1 MDKQDWYEMGAQIG
15 DLVQSAIDS
24 QDFKQLNQ
32 SITKAINE
40 TLDMVQR
47 NVQDG
52 MRQSSANGHG
62 AGSWRSAYE
71 RAAGNGR
78 AAGEEWKRNPHAPGH
93 GEPHAKD
100 YRNVSQ
106 TDMGYGRI
114 RYGSDARETKIQ
126 KTSSKALKSYKGVT
140 YMAVGYTFTGIFGA
154 MTLIFGVLSRAI
166 IPLAIPAVIFLA
178 LTGGFLGM
186 GLKGSKFN
194 KYLKRQKQY
203 LQIMGD
209 RDTCTLDEL
218 AAGTGKS
225 KKYVAKDLREMIQKN
240 MFPQGAY
247 LDAMETCL
255 MTSQTAYRQYQDV
268 MKQYEQRKAM
278 EDQARREQEAGQS
291 AAGYEQAS
299 ASGSTAKKDAADG
312 KNAQGAAGRNE
323 AGLSREIQEILREGR
338 EFITHIHECNDD
350 IPGEEISDKL
360 DRLEAVVTKIFD
372 QVARKP
378 ESAPDLHKMMSYY
391 LPITRKLVDAYRD
404 LDAQQVEGQ
413 NIARTKKEIEDSL
426 DTINTAFENLLDSFF
441 QDTAWDISSDITVL
455 HTMMAQDGLM
465 KKDFPEREA

>member
-78 AAGEEWKRNPHAPGH
+78 AAREEWKRNPHAPGH

-278 EDQARREQEAGQS
+278 EDQARREQEAAQS
-291 AAGYEQAS
+291 A
-299 ASGSTAKKDAADG
+299 
-312 KNAQGAAGRNE
+312 